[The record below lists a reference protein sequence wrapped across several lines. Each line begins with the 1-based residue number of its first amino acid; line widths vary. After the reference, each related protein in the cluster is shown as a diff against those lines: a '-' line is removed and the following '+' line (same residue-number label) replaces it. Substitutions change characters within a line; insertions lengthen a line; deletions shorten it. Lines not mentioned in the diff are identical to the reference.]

1 MTCPPSGSSGPW
13 SGQEG
18 TEQHWPGTIALPPR
32 EDEKWRLTR
41 SGVLDGLTAMSQDA
55 AVSLRTAWGFVESL
69 RDGREIWLGGE
80 RVVDVTAHPLLRGA
94 ALTIAALSGLQH
106 RPDLQDRLS
115 LPIDESEGE
124 RIGYSHIQPRTRDD
138 LRRRREMIKLW
149 ADENGGMLGRTPDF
163 MNMMFAGYAAAHEY
177 FAQGGAQFG
186 DNIRRYHD
194 RLRRADLCLTHTLV
208 HPDATARRQRRWP
221 RRRRTPRASSG
232 RPTRAR

>member
-1 MTCPPSGSSGPW
+1 
-13 SGQEG
+13 
-18 TEQHWPGTIALPPR
+18 
-32 EDEKWRLTR
+32 
-41 SGVLDGLTAMSQDA
+41 MSQDA
-55 AVSLRTAWGFVESL
+55 AVSLRTASGFVESL

-94 ALTIAALSGLQH
+94 ALTIAALYSLQH

-115 LPIDESEGE
+115 LIDASGE

-163 MNMMFAGYAAAHEY
+163 MNVMFAGYAAAHEY

-186 DNIRRYHD
+186 DRSGATTIGCGGPISASPTPSCI
-194 RLRRADLCLTHTLV
+194 LS
-208 HPDATARRQRRWP
+208 ATARRLRRWP
-221 RRRRTPRASSG
+221 PRRRTPRASSG